1 MIDTIIFLLEV
12 LTPSRSC
19 MCLLVNRMISVLNI
33 NLNGGVIKM
42 WDPQPGFLNPNQST
56 TNHYAMELQQ
66 VTQLLCVLVSSPID
80 DENNCAIMLGSLLGV
95 LK

>member
-1 MIDTIIFLLEV
+1 MTDTITFLLEV
-12 LTPSRSC
+12 LTPSLSC
-19 MCLLVNRMISVLNI
+19 VCLLVNRMKSALNI

-42 WDPQPGFLNPNQST
+42 WDPQPGFLNSNQST
-56 TNHYAMELQQ
+56 TNHYAMEFQQ
-66 VTQLLCVLVSSPID
+66 VTQLFCALVSSPID